1 MAYDPAALRC
11 VPGDTRSLVRIVRS
25 YRQMHDAQDL
35 AARMADA
42 RKSHHLLPLFEQV
55 PERRDSWA
63 EFLACLAQEL
73 LLRGVRWS
81 DRPVVMECIRSLR
94 QLRHPL
100 AFLPTKLT
108 RTERRATPPALSCT
122 SSTMWRSCPPPGGF
136 IPKSPPEA
144 GRHLIKSP
152 IPCRD
157 TATAEQ
163 VAAIGAVVKHWN
175 GSPQV
180 LLLQA
185 AEPLTVD
192 ELVPVGANRCLPD
205 GCGTARGA
213 LRDSGRELGAGVR
226 TELHRVFEILLDAT
240 YREGSY
246 DRGIGGAYG
255 RAAVWR
261 SVAGMIRAPLDTPI
275 ERVNEL
281 AARWNWFC
289 FDRPERSQ
297 DFDDLHLAVGAL
309 SPRGRHL
316 SLLISHDTD

>member
-1 MAYDPAALRC
+1 
-11 VPGDTRSLVRIVRS
+11 
-25 YRQMHDAQDL
+25 MHDAQDL

-42 RKSHHLLPLFEQV
+42 RKSHHLLPLFAHV
-55 PERRDSWA
+55 PVRRDSWA

-94 QLRHPL
+94 QLKHPL

-108 RTERRATPPALSCT
+108 RTERRVTPPTLPCT
-122 SSTMWRSCPPPGGF
+122 SSTRWRSCPPPDRF
-136 IPKSPPEA
+136 IPESPPEA
-144 GRHLIKSP
+144 GRHLFKRP

-175 GSPQV
+175 GFPQV

-185 AEPLTVD
+185 AEPLTVE
-192 ELVPVGANRCLPD
+192 ELVLVGVNRCLPD
-205 GCGTARGA
+205 GCGTAGGA
-213 LRDSGRELGAGVR
+213 LRGSCYKPGTGVR
-226 TELHRVFEILLDAT
+226 TELHHVFEILLDAT

-261 SVAGMIRAPLDTPI
+261 SIAGMIRAPLDTPI
-275 ERVNEL
+275 GRVNEL
-281 AARWNWFC
+281 AARWSWFW
-289 FDRPERSQ
+289 FDLPEWSR
-297 DFDDLHLAVGAL
+297 DLSDPHLAVGAL

-316 SLLISHDTD
+316 SLLFSHDTD